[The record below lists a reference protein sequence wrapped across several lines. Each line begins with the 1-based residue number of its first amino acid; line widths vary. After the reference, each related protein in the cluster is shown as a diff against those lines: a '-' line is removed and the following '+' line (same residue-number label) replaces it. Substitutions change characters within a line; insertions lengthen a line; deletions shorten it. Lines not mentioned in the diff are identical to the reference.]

1 MPQAYP
7 IASTFT
13 RQGQSV
19 KIDIRKVIKRPR
31 SRENIFVQDNDSI
44 FIAEKPNIFQIV
56 GEVSSPGFYKFSKGL
71 RVSQVIKRAGGFS
84 PDALKSDI
92 FIIYPNGL
100 SKNCSGLFRN
110 PKVLDGSI
118 ITVGKK
124 PEEEPFDKT
133 EYFKELTSIFANIA
147 QVVSIIMIANSR

>member
-1 MPQAYP
+1 M
-7 IASTFT
+7 
-13 RQGQSV
+13 
-19 KIDIRKVIKRPR
+19 
-31 SRENIFVQDNDSI
+31 
-44 FIAEKPNIFQIV
+44 
-56 GEVSSPGFYKFSKGL
+56 
-71 RVSQVIKRAGGFS
+71 SQVIKRAGGFS
-84 PDALKSDI
+84 PDALKSDF

-110 PKVLDGSI
+110 TKVLDGSI